1 MRDKNN
7 DSSFAPTDSPTRRV
21 LERCLK
27 QLREVYKT
35 KTKVKITPWNTD
47 HTIDID
53 DIYIQLSML
62 RDHRKPRG
70 TTKEKLQDY
79 TEMFKGYG
87 DPNSPKRILVYGR
100 PGIGKSTLTQK
111 LAVDWARGE
120 KEILQK
126 FDVLCLITLRDVGD
140 NQDFRAMVNTAKLL
154 PADDPIAV
162 DTLYEYICD
171 HENQEKVLLVL
182 DGFDEYSGGKSS
194 PVHEIWRGER
204 LRGCCVVITTRP
216 VKEQVLSKPSHAQ
229 FEISGF
235 DSEKQVK
242 EFASKFLNVHDVA
255 GLEKYLQE
263 QDLWGMVEIPLF
275 LLMLCLVWKELKGQF
290 RSRADLFRRFL
301 LTILQ
306 HQDLRVSDKVR
317 GDISEY
323 RGDFSKLG
331 KLAFYALLEGRLHVR
346 LSEWPDDVDLNKFID
361 SGLFQTSKPISS
373 TPGENADFLHKSF
386 QEFFAAQF
394 IVDELTRKE
403 NETSTCLS
411 KVDSLDAMENMVEVL
426 KFGCELSS
434 HAARAVLKHLQRIG
448 EEKGLTEFNFTESPQ
463 LGDLS
468 REEEMFISICTDCLF
483 CCAASDRQALLP
495 LFLECVNGVVILQ
508 PRQVP
513 VAAREHLL
521 RSTSSFAP
529 EYVFFDYLND
539 DTKIMDDEIFSVMC
553 DFNTTVVTCSGEVRE
568 LKRYDS
574 LRALNFFLKKGG
586 KQMLFCLNRIHKN
599 PFKALPTEL
608 LTELTSAPVSPP
620 QKSVDDLSKNQDN
633 VLRQTGHHC
642 LSFVG
647 KITMT
652 LATSEDITVVNTVLP
667 FITRPKKIEIDG
679 NFLTPASCEA
689 GLISNIHFTDR
700 LHSLKLSDIR
710 LTAKCATEIA
720 KSLYQAPNLRKLD
733 LSCNPLYS
741 SVSDLARNL
750 HHVPKLTEL
759 KLINVQMGETECD
772 ALASSLNN
780 VSKLRV
786 LEIPGNPIGHGIMAL
801 AEHLSSLPELIA
813 LNLDDTEMK
822 EKEATAIARCLPS
835 LSQLQMIDLSGNKLG
850 HGITELAKHLKC
862 LPGLTELY
870 LPATKMGKEEAVAI
884 VRCLPSLSLLQKLDL
899 SVNPLGHRIVVLAE
913 GLEGVPNLTDLL
925 LNNTR
930 MGKKQVSALA
940 RALKHVP
947 KLRTLHLGRN
957 RLGRGVRILIQHLS
971 SVPELRELAL
981 LGVKMTKAEAEDL
994 GAVRAAVISDYHVS
1008 VLFLLIF
1015 VSAH

>member
-21 LERCLK
+21 LERCLE
-27 QLREVYKT
+27 QLREIYKT
-35 KTKVKITPWNTD
+35 KTKVKITPWNPH
-47 HTIDID
+47 HTVDID

-111 LAVDWARGE
+111 IAVDWARGE
-120 KEILQK
+120 KEILRK
-126 FDVLCLITLRDVGD
+126 FDVLCLITLRDVC
-140 NQDFRAMVNTAKLL
+140 NSQDFRAMVNTAKLL
-154 PADDPIAV
+154 SADDPIAV

-194 PVHEIWRGER
+194 PVREIWRGER

-255 GLEKYLQE
+255 GLVKYLQE

-275 LLMLCLVWKELKGQF
+275 LLMLCLVWEELEGQLE
-290 RSRADLFRRFL
+290 SRADLFRRFL

-306 HQDLRVSDKVR
+306 HQDSKVSDQVR
-317 GDISEY
+317 KNIGEY
-323 RGDFSKLG
+323 KGKFSKLG
-331 KLAFYALLEGRLHVR
+331 ERAFYALSEGRHYLK
-346 LSEWPDDVDLNKFID
+346 LSEWPDDVALKKFTD
-361 SGLFQTSKPISS
+361 SGIFQTSKPLSS
-373 TPGENADFLHKSF
+373 TPEENVNFLHKSF

-394 IVDELTRKE
+394 IADELTRKE
-403 NETSTCLS
+403 NETSTCLL
-411 KVDSLDAMENMVEVL
+411 KVDSLEAMEEIVEVL
-426 KFGCELSS
+426 KFVCELSS
-434 HAARAVLKHLQRIG
+434 DAARAVLKHLQWVG
-448 EEKGLTEFNFTESPQ
+448 EKEGLTEYNFTESPDIA
-463 LGDLS
+463 DLS
-468 REEEMFISICTDCLF
+468 VKEEKFISVCTDCLF
-483 CCAASDRQALLP
+483 CCASSDRQPLLP

-513 VAAREHLL
+513 IAAREHLL
-521 RSTSSFAP
+521 RSSSSFAP
-529 EYVFFDYLND
+529 EYVFFDYLNE
-539 DTKIMDDEIFSVMC
+539 DTKVMDGEIFSVMC
-553 DFNTTVVTCSGEVRE
+553 DLNTAVVTCLGEVRE
-568 LKRYDS
+568 LKRYDN

-586 KQMLFCLNRIHKN
+586 EQMLLYLNRIHKDR
-599 PFKALPTEL
+599 FTALPTEL

-647 KITMT
+647 EITMT
-652 LATSEDITVVNTVLP
+652 LATSEDITVVNNVLP

-700 LHSLKLSDIR
+700 LHSLKLFDIR

-720 KSLYQAPNLRKLD
+720 ESLYKAPNLRKLEV
-733 LSCNPLYS
+733 SYNPLYG

-750 HHVPKLTEL
+750 HHVPKLTVL
-759 KLINVQMGETECD
+759 KLINVHMGETECD
-772 ALASSLNN
+772 SLTSSLNN
-780 VSKLRV
+780 VNKLRV
-786 LEIPGNPIGHGIMAL
+786 LKIQG
-801 AEHLSSLPELIA
+801 
-813 LNLDDTEMK
+813 K
-822 EKEATAIARCLPS
+822 AT
-835 LSQLQMIDLSGNKLG
+835 
-850 HGITELAKHLKC
+850 H
-862 LPGLTELY
+862 
-870 LPATKMGKEEAVAI
+870 
-884 VRCLPSLSLLQKLDL
+884 
-899 SVNPLGHRIVVLAE
+899 
-913 GLEGVPNLTDLL
+913 
-925 LNNTR
+925 
-930 MGKKQVSALA
+930 
-940 RALKHVP
+940 
-947 KLRTLHLGRN
+947 
-957 RLGRGVRILIQHLS
+957 
-971 SVPELRELAL
+971 
-981 LGVKMTKAEAEDL
+981 
-994 GAVRAAVISDYHVS
+994 
-1008 VLFLLIF
+1008 
-1015 VSAH
+1015 